1 MELVRF
7 IWISEQTAYFAL
19 QNIKSFFY
27 NKGGE
32 CLLRGTDRD
41 LM

>member
-7 IWISEQTAYFAL
+7 LWISEQTANFAL
-19 QNIKSFFY
+19 QNIKRFFY

-32 CLLRGTDRD
+32 CLLRGTDWD
-41 LM
+41 IM